1 MHFHTAAYCILN
13 QFNLSPSLETSRLQE
28 LKVLPSPFAYICLLS
43 CFCSSKTLDAGQRNA
58 ELHRPRSRV
67 AGDLWP
73 SQGPAMLW
81 GTSLGSQ
88 AQHGQTQ
95 SRGICAPCARAAP
108 APAPLALWLSIL
120 DAGAAEQ
127 GEQLLSHGVR
137 RSLQPHSVQLSQGEA
152 TAPGLAGTILP
163 LGTAF
168 PATPAARSPSDHH
181 FPTVACGTCEAGMA
195 PQGLWSHC

>member
-1 MHFHTAAYCILN
+1 M
-13 QFNLSPSLETSRLQE
+13 
-28 LKVLPSPFAYICLLS
+28 LPSPFAYICLLS
-43 CFCSSKTLDAGQRNA
+43 CFFSPKTLDAGQRNA
-58 ELHRPRSRV
+58 ELHSPRSRV

-73 SQGPAMLW
+73 RQASAMLW
-81 GTSLGSQ
+81 GTTWGSQ

-95 SRGICAPCARAAP
+95 SRGICAPCARPAP

-127 GEQLLSHGVR
+127 DEQLLSHGVR

-152 TAPGLAGTILP
+152 TAPGLADTILP

-168 PATPAARSPSDHH
+168 PANPAAPFPSDHH
-181 FPTVACGTCEAGMA
+181 FPTVPCSTCGTGMA
-195 PQGLWSHC
+195 PQGLWSRSLLRPAAPGNAVLKMLHPSS